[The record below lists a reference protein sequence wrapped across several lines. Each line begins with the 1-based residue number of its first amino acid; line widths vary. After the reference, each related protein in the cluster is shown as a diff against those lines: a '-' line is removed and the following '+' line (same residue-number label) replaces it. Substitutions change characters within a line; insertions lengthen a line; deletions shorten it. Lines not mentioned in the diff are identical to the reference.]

1 MAISV
6 AVNLRRQNEL
16 YTNRKGI
23 QQIEFVEQRKNI
35 DGINAYGAESMFVL
49 TILEKNQRNKIK
61 IFPGKCNSIIKMP
74 TYQQA

>member
-1 MAISV
+1 MVISV

-16 YTNRKGI
+16 YTNRKGF
-23 QQIEFVEQRKNI
+23 QQIEFVEQLKNI

-61 IFPGKCNSIIKMP
+61 TFSGKCSSIIKMP
-74 TYQQA
+74 TYEQA